1 MSQDRAMQRFLSL
14 VLLFALFFTIQAYAM
29 QPEVVLKPKMRPE
42 PLSKAINTVDT
53 EELSSYFENITIFDK
68 PADFDKLPYVIAFD
82 NDATMGATGDIA
94 YTTGIDQSEKIT
106 AFSLLSPGKKF
117 IDPDTKEE
125 LGFYADSIGN
135 AEVIRWG
142 NVQTIKI
149 TYALTSIDPGIKIT
163 PRIGLDLPSVIEVRY
178 PERPMSGRVL
188 QVDNDIIGVGH
199 FAVAV
204 ISIGARDGAK
214 SGDLLNILEAPK
226 HVRDVNTHKNVL
238 LPEESFGQMLI
249 YKAFEK
255 VSLAIITESDK
266 PVIIGDKL
274 YGSPSNSLADVE
286 FKVAPKCKKRFCLG
300 CLIKCVKSKF

>member
-1 MSQDRAMQRFLSL
+1 MSQERAVHRVLSL
-14 VLLFALFFTIQAYAM
+14 ILLFALFFTIQAYAL
-29 QPEVVLKPKMRPE
+29 QPEVILKPMMRPE

-53 EELSSYFENITIFDK
+53 ELLSSYFENITIFDL
-68 PADFDKLPYVIAFD
+68 PADFDKLPYVVGFD
-82 NDATMGATGDIA
+82 NNATMGATGDIA
-94 YTTGIDQSEKIT
+94 YTQGINQADKIT

-117 IDPDTKEE
+117 IDPDTKEV

-135 AEVIRWG
+135 AEVLRWG
-142 NVQTIKI
+142 DVQTIRI
-149 TYALTSIDPGIKIT
+149 TYALTPIDPGIKVT

-178 PERPMSGRVL
+178 PERPLSGRVL

-204 ISIGARDGAK
+204 ISIGSRDGAK
-214 SGDLLNILEAPK
+214 SGDLLQVLEAPTY
-226 HVRDVNTHKNVL
+226 VRDVNTHKNVL

-249 YKAFEK
+249 YKTFEK

-274 YGSPSNSLADVE
+274 YGSPTNSITELSNQVTPA
-286 FKVAPKCKKRFCLG
+286 KCKKRFCLR
-300 CLIKCVKSKF
+300 CLFRCVKR